1 MQSSNRWT
9 IKMEF
14 GIFLLFFFSGRA
26 CLLLFACVFLS
37 FYRCVFNYYSSLSR
51 CCCCSFVDVFLLMYC
66 YYSLVA
72 NSMLIC
78 ENINNKT
85 DISIFDRKLCGFIFR
100 LKFVSNFKFS
110 YECVFFVRSEQARVT
125 EIETECLIHGC
136 IICVKRTFQA
146 MLLECGIDNQ
156 AITLTI
162 F

>member
-1 MQSSNRWT
+1 
-9 IKMEF
+9 
-14 GIFLLFFFSGRA
+14 
-26 CLLLFACVFLS
+26 
-37 FYRCVFNYYSSLSR
+37 
-51 CCCCSFVDVFLLMYC
+51 MYC

-110 YECVFFVRSEQARVT
+110 YECVFSVLSEQARVT

>member
-14 GIFLLFFFSGRA
+14 GIFLYSFFFFGKS
-26 CLLLFACVFLS
+26 VFIIICMR
-37 FYRCVFNYYSSLSR
+37 FCSLSIVMYSTITLL
-51 CCCCSFVDVFLLMYC
+51 CLVVVVFLLMYC

-78 ENINNKT
+78 ENINKRT
-85 DISIFDRKLCGFIFR
+85 DIGIFDRKLCGFIFR

-110 YECVFFVRSEQARVT
+110 YECVFFVLSETGRVT
-125 EIETECLIHGC
+125 EIEIECLIHGC

-146 MLLECGIDNQ
+146 ILL
-156 AITLTI
+156 
-162 F
+162 